1 MKNKQIILYGIGG
14 PEVQYCAIR
23 YWVIDSQDLSVKE
36 LKRFAMRIRIEYP
49 SIKRVFAVDNRYGLR
64 KDYIESIK
72 DRHNS
77 IESRLAFLDMIERE
91 GIEIK

>member
-23 YWVIDSQDLSVKE
+23 YWVIGSQDLSVMK
-36 LKRFAMRIRIEYP
+36 LKGCAMRMRIEYP
-49 SIKRVFAVDNRYGLR
+49 SVKRVFAVDNRYGLR

-72 DRHNS
+72 DRYNS
-77 IESRLAFLDMIERE
+77 MESRLAFLDMIERE
-91 GIEIK
+91 GIEIA

>member
-36 LKRFAMRIRIEYP
+36 LKGCAMRMRIEYP

-72 DRHNS
+72 DRYNS
-77 IESRLAFLDMIERE
+77 MESRLAFLDMIERE
-91 GIEIK
+91 GIEIV